1 MNVAVPKLQ
10 NEVVIVPGSLTLV
23 FNLVVSGDAN
33 NFLVN
38 NVARALVESSGW
50 SSRHFGRSFSPRCAT
65 FLGQSLMSHRPPQ
78 CTKQIFFFCLTK
90 NYPTGAKSSFKYALN
105 FINVTSR
112 YNKAEPLTSKK
123 SAEVAKAFQNIYKRR
138 PMKWP
143 QLLQVDPGSAC
154 SDTSMP

>member
-1 MNVAVPKLQ
+1 
-10 NEVVIVPGSLTLV
+10 
-23 FNLVVSGDAN
+23 
-33 NFLVN
+33 
-38 NVARALVESSGW
+38 
-50 SSRHFGRSFSPRCAT
+50 
-65 FLGQSLMSHRPPQ
+65 MSHRPPQ

-154 SDTSMP
+154 SDSSMPSKSGCQKTKDPLLGWLGCLVVSALHNEVTSLTDKKPAEAIKEGLFLPGLQQNIPDLLG